1 MRGAVWTTEQQKELE
16 RLAALSS
23 SASLIAET
31 VNKTR
36 NAVIGR
42 ARREKVKLRE
52 NRPRGTPDAYP
63 CGHERSQSNTRIRRY
78 LTGPS
83 AGLVKMC
90 CLICRQKYERR
101 YAKWKRQQARPH
113 GAMEGTSC

>member
-1 MRGAVWTTEQQKELE
+1 MRGAVWTAEQQKELE
-16 RLAALSS
+16 RLAALDIA
-23 SASLIAET
+23 ASLIAT
-31 VNKTR
+31 AVNKTR

-52 NRPRGTPDAYP
+52 NWPRGTPDAYP

-83 AGLVKMC
+83 AGIVKMC
-90 CLICRQKYERR
+90 CLICSQKYELCYARR
-101 YAKWKRQQARPH
+101 KRQQARPTD
-113 GAMEGTSC
+113 GRGPA